1 MHSITMYSE
10 SCAKKY
16 FFSGPLLFTLHIM
29 LGPSLMQIALQE
41 EYTHTQLLSIPF
53 ILHFIIIEYGR
64 TTAVN
69 ILVVET
75 DHTMMDCKTHIVE
88 PFSS

>member
-1 MHSITMYSE
+1 
-10 SCAKKY
+10 
-16 FFSGPLLFTLHIM
+16 M

-69 ILVVET
+69 ILVET